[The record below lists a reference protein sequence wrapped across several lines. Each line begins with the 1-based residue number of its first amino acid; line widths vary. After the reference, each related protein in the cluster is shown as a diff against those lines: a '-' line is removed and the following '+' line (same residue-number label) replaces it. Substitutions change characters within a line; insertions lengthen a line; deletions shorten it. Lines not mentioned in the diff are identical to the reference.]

1 MARTTSPNV
10 KATPAWV
17 MAPLVVS
24 LIMMA
29 PVPANTRANVPS
41 ASATYFF
48 IEDDLTLCRGE
59 SKEEAASRVR
69 CPRLGLD
76 ETGVGDGVEGGSAE
90 RGLLT
95 GVIRNCTPKRKCLGF
110 QNERGSDRIRPRE
123 TFAG

>member
-76 ETGVGDGVEGGSAE
+76 ETGVGTEWRAGVLSVACSPELSE
-90 RGLLT
+90 
-95 GVIRNCTPKRKCLGF
+95 
-110 QNERGSDRIRPRE
+110 
-123 TFAG
+123 